1 MDKKEY
7 FDMLFNMGLFI
18 NPMLEYNDNILL
30 QARKFDDEFMD
41 LENFYDITKDIFYLN
56 SLNEN
61 GKNKYEEF
69 IEDEFYK
76 KMNLNLD
83 DEIDNKIKNIR
94 IMEMNKLTI
103 IKTIPEFWNNE
114 YK

>member
-83 DEIDNKIKNIR
+83 DEIDNKIKKELLPFLCIR
-94 IMEMNKLTI
+94 YDAKKNKRKLDFS
-103 IKTIPEFWNNE
+103 P
-114 YK
+114 